1 MDRKQIEDLAKL
13 AKLEFSPEELDR
25 FTQDM
30 GNILEFV
37 NKLGELDT
45 EGIPPASHV
54 SGAVNVLREDTAAPS
69 MARED
74 VLSGAPEHDE
84 SGFIIPRVI

>member
-25 FTQDM
+25 FTKDM
-30 GNILEFV
+30 GNIIGFV

-45 EGIPPASHV
+45 AGIPPASHV
-54 SGAVNVLREDTAAPS
+54 SGAVNVLREDAPAPS
-69 MARED
+69 MARQD
-74 VLSGAPEHDE
+74 ALSGAPEHDE